1 MLAIFHFKN
10 IVEIP
15 SQYIL
20 RCWTKE
26 ANKGC
31 RVYEN
36 GSSLEVDYE
45 KSAVLRSLHV
55 CRLANRLS
63 FLAEKSEEIY
73 KVIVGD
79 LDQIYQ
85 KVSMI
90 ETQMTG
96 IMENDSGS
104 SQEFS
109 GEVIHGAIENQSNYI
124 PSTINIGDP
133 HVSQTKGRRNGG
145 HESQSGRFKSGLDV
159 ALTHTTVKRR
169 SCQIC
174 GGYGHNKR
182 SCKGMENST
191 NISTD
196 NVE

>member
-1 MLAIFHFKN
+1 
-10 IVEIP
+10 
-15 SQYIL
+15 
-20 RCWTKE
+20 
-26 ANKGC
+26 
-31 RVYEN
+31 
-36 GSSLEVDYE
+36 
-45 KSAVLRSLHV
+45 
-55 CRLANRLS
+55 
-63 FLAEKSEEIY
+63 
-73 KVIVGD
+73 
-79 LDQIYQ
+79 
-85 KVSMI
+85 
-90 ETQMTG
+90 MTG